1 MTVTVTYGWPPRG
14 LSLFDVSLDLSEFM
28 CLLSGLKGCVGLGP
42 EWIIHLNGAA
52 AITRVGS
59 FTMSVPGFTS
69 KLVEPWAVCHNP
81 FRVDGLMCVMLGQF
95 IRSTLNREEPFL
107 LFQHDLDACFTQFVF
122 LAHRS
127 VEHRIETIHACFLGP
142 RCQKTDNNH
151 RHHATDQVERKLRTQ
166 VPSPLESTHVP

>member
-14 LSLFDVSLDLSEFM
+14 LSLFDVPLDLSEFM

-81 FRVDGLMCVMLGQF
+81 FRVERRLNVGQ
-95 IRSTLNREEPFL
+95 
-107 LFQHDLDACFTQFVF
+107 A
-122 LAHRS
+122 
-127 VEHRIETIHACFLGP
+127 
-142 RCQKTDNNH
+142 
-151 RHHATDQVERKLRTQ
+151 RT
-166 VPSPLESTHVP
+166 VSSDPL

>member
-69 KLVEPWAVCHNP
+69 KLVELFEFTEPWAV
-81 FRVDGLMCVMLGQF
+81 GLC
-95 IRSTLNREEPFL
+95 
-107 LFQHDLDACFTQFVF
+107 
-122 LAHRS
+122 
-127 VEHRIETIHACFLGP
+127 
-142 RCQKTDNNH
+142 
-151 RHHATDQVERKLRTQ
+151 ATT
-166 VPSPLESTHVP
+166 PSGLTA